1 MSDVLKVGRYQL
13 ENLVREGVR
22 FLFVDLR
29 TEAERSTWTDPLLSK
44 AMPLAFQELQENLIS
59 NAVPV
64 DSAIVLLSEDGTSAT
79 AAALGLEAGG
89 FTNVYIVRDGVAGLR
104 A

>member
-1 MSDVLKVGRYQL
+1 MSDVLKIGRYQL

-29 TEAERSTWTDPLLSK
+29 SEAERSEWTDPILSK
-44 AMPLAFQELQENLIS
+44 AMPLGLKELQENLTS

-64 DSAIVLLSEDGTSAT
+64 DAAIVLLSQDGVAAQ
-79 AAALGLEAGG
+79 AAAVGLESDG
-89 FTNVYIVRDGVAGLR
+89 FKNVYIVRDGVAGLR